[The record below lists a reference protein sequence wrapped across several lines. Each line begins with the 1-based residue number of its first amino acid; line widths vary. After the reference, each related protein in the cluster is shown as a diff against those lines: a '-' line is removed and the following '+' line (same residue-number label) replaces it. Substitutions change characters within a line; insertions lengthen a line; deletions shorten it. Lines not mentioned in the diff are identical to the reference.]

1 MCVKKEEEIM
11 TTPLPLSI
19 ERIGYTTEYPN
30 GNTTIPLIEN
40 IVREVVETAV
50 GVLQPSP
57 TFIRYIFDI
66 DPTNGQLVLL
76 DASGNKVNDT
86 DRAPIIFCVCDVGDI
101 TKSWNSSSIDP
112 RVAYYAAHCFL
123 LCITPNGSSWSTENL
138 RQTRVL
144 TAHPPQ
150 QGLAMVNF
158 IDWVHMKFAKD
169 GVHSVE
175 AIPIIREAL
184 LKVFPPPPPPS
195 QDKDQTQ
202 QGKEEESKDE
212 KEEKTMTGRP
222 YILLVVITLVILLC
236 LIGGVVYMAS

>member
-1 MCVKKEEEIM
+1 M

-40 IVREVVETAV
+40 MLREVVETAV

-57 TFIRYIFDI
+57 TFIRYSLQREAD
-66 DPTNGQLVLL
+66 GQLVLL
-76 DASGNKVNDT
+76 DASGNEVNDT
-86 DRAPIIFCVCDVGDI
+86 DRAPIIFCVCDVGNI

-144 TAHPPQ
+144 MTHPPQ

-158 IDWVHMKFAKD
+158 IDWVDMKFAPD
-169 GVHSVE
+169 GRHSVE

-184 LKVFPPPPPPS
+184 LKVFPPSPPPPPPPS

-202 QGKEEESKDE
+202 QGEEESKDE
-212 KEEKTMTGRP
+212 KEEKTRTGRP
-222 YILLVVITLVILLC
+222 YILLVIITLVILLG
-236 LIGGVVYMAS
+236 LIGSVVYMTF